1 MNALVNFAFQTQ
13 SLETQFSNKLCL
25 LLQKPKKHIIKL
37 IYSNKTITEIIN
49 NDGKNAFEL
58 SDTGSHLSVF
68 IFPNIVLS
76 SPTVI
81 VYGLENEEDV
91 DISIVELSSQSCL
104 KYTTG
109 RKPDTLALIELTA
122 SS

>member
-1 MNALVNFAFQTQ
+1 MFIIAKTQ
-13 SLETQFSNKLCL
+13 KIHNK
-25 LLQKPKKHIIKL
+25 I

-68 IFPNIVLS
+68 NFPNIVLS
-76 SPTVI
+76 SPNVI
-81 VYGLENEEDV
+81 VNGLENEGEV

-104 KYTTG
+104 KYITG

-122 SS
+122 ST